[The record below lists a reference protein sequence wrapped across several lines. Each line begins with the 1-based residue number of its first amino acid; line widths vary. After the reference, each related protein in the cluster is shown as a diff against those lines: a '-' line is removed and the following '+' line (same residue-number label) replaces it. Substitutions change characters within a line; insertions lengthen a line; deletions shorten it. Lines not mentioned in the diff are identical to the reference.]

1 MVMSERM
8 RFEKWAKDG
17 FMLQRSF
24 SDTYR
29 STITNAAWEVWQAAL
44 STRKPY
50 GYGIADKDGELELIR
65 RGDLFKEN
73 FQGIVNCWNA
83 SEPVVR
89 GSPYRLVEL
98 FYEDQS

>member
-1 MVMSERM
+1 M
-8 RFEKWAKDG
+8 RFEKWVKHNG
-17 FMLQRSF
+17 VFLMEEF
-24 SDTYR
+24 P
-29 STITNAAWEVWQAAL
+29 TIGTVLAWEAWQAAL